1 MPYQMGQLTK
11 ASPWRKSIV
20 EVAAFSNGELNFTD
34 THPNMFY
41 INNEGA
47 DDLFISLSTT
57 PTAQDYQFKAGGKK
71 TSVFGQPFGTN
82 TMYIYNPADHNVSIT
97 VWSYSGE
104 FDMTLLKDFEIDAE
118 SIKFDGIITG
128 FASGAALPAGN
139 NKIGNVGISGA
150 IPAGANKIGSVEV
163 ANMPTMPNVSGL
175 SKESTLAALL
185 AAVQSLSIP
194 STASLAT
201 ETTLSAL
208 KAAVDGLQIPS
219 VSGLATET
227 TLNAVKTAINNLDV
241 GGGTPKIDKIASDK
255 MTVDKGIYTSTNIGQ
270 GITTSYP
277 STITFTIFNSG
288 DYDVEI
294 KLVNETGNL
303 VFTIP
308 PNTTISDIKIS
319 AMSGEVLAMVK
330 SETGYPDDATATIYM
345 WATVE

>member
-20 EVAAFSNGELNFTD
+20 EVAAFSNGELNFSD

-71 TSVFGQPFGTN
+71 TSVFGQPFGTT
-82 TMYIYNPADHNVSIT
+82 TMYIYNPADHSVSIT

-139 NKIGNVGISGA
+139 NKIGNVGVTGSL
-150 IPAGANKIGSVEV
+150 PAGTNNIGSVQV
-163 ANMPTMPNVSGL
+163 ANMPTMPDISGL
-175 SKESTLAALL
+175 SKETTLASLLL
-185 AAVQSLSIP
+185 AVQGLSIP
-194 STASLAT
+194 STESLAT
-201 ETTLSAL
+201 ETTLAAL

-219 VSGLATET
+219 GVATET
-227 TLNAVKTAINNLDV
+227 TLNAVKTAIENLELS
-241 GGGTPKIDKIASDK
+241 TPTPSYTYAKHYTAEISTAATSVTLQMGASPKHLTILNRSDYDLILNFSTAGNSVLIPAGMMMDLEEMLTSSG
-255 MTVDKGIYTSTNIGQ
+255 MTV
-270 GITTSYP
+270 TTAQAAS
-277 STITFTIFNSG
+277 SLQEIVNF
-288 DYDVEI
+288 DY
-294 KLVNETGNL
+294 N
-303 VFTIP
+303 
-308 PNTTISDIKIS
+308 
-319 AMSGEVLAMVK
+319 VL
-330 SETGYPDDATATIYM
+330 G
-345 WATVE
+345 

>member
-1 MPYQMGQLTK
+1 MAYQMGQLTK

-128 FASGAALPAGN
+128 FASGAGSAAGN
-139 NKIGNVGISGA
+139 NKIGNVGVTGSL
-150 IPAGANKIGSVEV
+150 PAGKNNIGSVQV
-163 ANMPTMPNVSGL
+163 ANMPTMPDVSGL
-175 SKESTLAALL
+175 SKETTLASLLL
-185 AAVQSLSIP
+185 AVQGLSIP
-194 STASLAT
+194 STESLAT
-201 ETTLSAL
+201 ETTLAAI

-219 VSGLATET
+219 GVATET
-227 TLNAVKTAINNLDV
+227 TLNAVKTAIQNLKV

-270 GITTSYP
+270 SLTSSYP
-277 STITFTIFNSG
+277 TTITFTIFNSG

-308 PNTTISDIKIS
+308 PNTTISDLKIS
-319 AMSGEVLAMVK
+319 AMSGDILGMVK
-330 SETGYPDDATATIYM
+330 SETGYPENATATIYM

>member
-20 EVAAFSNGELNFTD
+20 EIAAFSNGELNFSD

-71 TSVFGQPFGTN
+71 TSVFGQPFGTT

-118 SIKFDGIITG
+118 SIKFDGIIKG

-139 NKIGNVGISGA
+139 NKIGNVGVTGSL
-150 IPAGANKIGSVEV
+150 PAGTNNIGSVQV
-163 ANMPTMPNVSGL
+163 ANMPTMPDVSGL
-175 SKESTLAALL
+175 SKETTLASLLL
-185 AAVQSLSIP
+185 AVQNLSIP
-194 STASLAT
+194 STESLAT

-219 VSGLATET
+219 GVATET
-227 TLNAVKTAINNLDV
+227 TLNAVKTAIQNLDV
-241 GGGTPKIDKIASDK
+241 GGGTPKIDKIASSK
-255 MTVDKGIYTSTNIGQ
+255 MTVDKGVYTSTDIGQ
-270 GITTSYP
+270 SLTSSYP

-308 PNTTISDIKIS
+308 PNTTVSDLKIS
-319 AMSGEVLAMVK
+319 AMSGEVLGMVK